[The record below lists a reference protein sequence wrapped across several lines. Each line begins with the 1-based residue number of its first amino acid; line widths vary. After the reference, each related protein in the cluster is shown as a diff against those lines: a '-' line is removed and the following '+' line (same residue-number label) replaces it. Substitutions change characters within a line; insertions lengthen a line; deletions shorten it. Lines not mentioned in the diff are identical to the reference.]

1 MFSGRLPFRKPFRR
15 SAALAVVTVVALTG
29 CTGQVVVRDY
39 GKDAKANFVGSCME
53 NLRIEDNKRVTETLA
68 PRSYCTCVYE
78 AIDEKTAT
86 LYYMAPDM
94 KQRLFALNFF
104 NLGVF
109 KIAPEKV
116 EAGAESVRR
125 IKVSMYCEDIKF
137 EYTNPEALY
146 GTR

>member
-78 AIDEKTAT
+78 AIDENTDKHHVPWDDLTD
-86 LYYMAPDM
+86 YE
-94 KQRLFALNFF
+94 
-104 NLGVF
+104 G
-109 KIAPEKV
+109 KV
-116 EAGAESVRR
+116 EKAKAGKVPDPPEQLQAAINSCRKQGPSPETSSSVT
-125 IKVSMYCEDIKF
+125 S
-137 EYTNPEALY
+137 TTAGSN
-146 GTR
+146 